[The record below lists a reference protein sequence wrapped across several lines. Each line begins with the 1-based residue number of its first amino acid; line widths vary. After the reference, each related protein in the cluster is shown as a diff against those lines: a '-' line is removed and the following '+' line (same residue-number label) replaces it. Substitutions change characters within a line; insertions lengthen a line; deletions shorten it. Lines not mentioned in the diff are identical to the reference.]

1 MKRNEVSRPK
11 FTNVGLLN
19 DLPAYVL
26 RFPPSAIV
34 SLLHRVSGFI
44 LCLLLPVL
52 LFAFDAS
59 LSSEDSFN
67 QLLSVFQQGIWG
79 VPGWVLKLL
88 VLVVIWSF
96 LHHLIAG
103 LRYLHLDVSHSAAE
117 KKLAMRSARLVLCLS
132 VVLTVAIG
140 AKLFGIY

>member
-1 MKRNEVSRPK
+1 MKRNDASRPK
-11 FTNVGLLN
+11 FTNVGLLR
-19 DLPAYVL
+19 DLPSYVL

-44 LCLLLPVL
+44 LCLLLPIL

-79 VPGWVLKLL
+79 VPGWILKLL

-103 LRYLHLDVSHSAAE
+103 LRFIRLDVSHSATP
-117 KKLAMRSARLVLCLS
+117 KKLAMNSARLVLLFNLLLS
-132 VVLTVAIG
+132 TAIA
-140 AKLFGIY
+140 AKLFGVY